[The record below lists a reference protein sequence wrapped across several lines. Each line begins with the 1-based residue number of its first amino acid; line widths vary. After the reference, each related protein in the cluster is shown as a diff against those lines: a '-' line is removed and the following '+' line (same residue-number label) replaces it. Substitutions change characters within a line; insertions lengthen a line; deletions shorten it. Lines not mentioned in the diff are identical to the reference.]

1 MAILPKSSNTA
12 IVTLS
17 KWSTAAKENLT
28 PVVVGARDAAI
39 SSYQTTVKVLDRYP
53 PLKAFVVSLALFS
66 SVPISFFLGFAGV
79 SGAIVLGV
87 AGTGI
92 VLVQGTLLAF
102 GAFFLFWWLL
112 GALFFAGLATF
123 WFSAGYFGLKTAKK
137 LAA

>member
-1 MAILPKSSNTA
+1 MAILPKSNSA
-12 IVTLS
+12 LVTLS
-17 KWSTAAKENLT
+17 TWTTTAQEKLT
-28 PVVVGARDAAI
+28 PIVIGAKDAAI
-39 SSYQTTVKVLDRYP
+39 SSYQTTVKILDRYP

-66 SVPISFFLGFAGV
+66 SVPISFFLGFAGI
-79 SGAIVLGV
+79 SAAIILGV
-87 AGTGI
+87 AGTG
-92 VLVQGTLLAF
+92 VVVVQGTLLAF